1 MFLFVPLRVEQAA
14 VDRMPWVSIGIAAAC
29 VLAFAATWVA
39 PKHPEGA
46 SHEQVVKVL
55 EHWQKHPTV
64 VLPERFTER
73 FLRPHALDR
82 LEGARKKAA
91 DSQRPALRTPPGDAQ
106 RELEELVDAAVASSD
121 HSSLRRLSL
130 IPARGVFQIGWLTHM
145 FLHFG
150 WLHILGNLLFF
161 YLVGPLLED
170 LWGRRFFLG
179 FYILGGLL
187 AALAHFSLDRH
198 SGAMM
203 AGASGAIAACMGA
216 FAYRC
221 ASREIRFWYF
231 LFFFFRFKTGTFV
244 IPAWFW
250 GLCWFGSEV
259 FSFLLGASHGVAVMA
274 HIGGFAF
281 GFLTALAI
289 ARSGY
294 EARHIAPAVERATVY
309 QQHEGHDR
317 AQHALERGDWDAA
330 AQAYRDVL
338 ADRPDDLLALA
349 GLARTAPGPES
360 MARIEEILVSRLRNG
375 DTPGAWRLVLDM
387 QGGFDPDLLTP
398 RAAFLLAGAA
408 SAAPVELRDL
418 LSRLDRRAGA
428 AGGVAGAKAHL
439 RAAVRMREAGH
450 TVAALRELD
459 EARSMAGLPAEILE
473 RIEAEA
479 TKLAPAAPESAAGP
493 AEPAAEGALWTPPS
507 GVLPSRP
514 SAQSSRMATTSAAF
528 GAAAPP
534 GKPATNAAAGA
545 TAAAPGAERPTV
557 AQAREP
563 SSAQAVRILS
573 CRVLSLT
580 ECILEIESTKGQ
592 LRQLDLRNVVA
603 IGSGIVPVPE
613 KKATMIVTDLILTF
627 GGGGRPPAAVRIEGT
642 QLGLATLYPGVAMKD
657 AYAKFVHCLLDRSG
671 ASALPDRAAL
681 EAGSYPR
688 FASTAE
694 MNQALYGAGRG

>member
-39 PKHPEGA
+39 PKNPEGA
-46 SHEQVVKVL
+46 SREQVVKVL
-55 EHWQKHPTV
+55 EHWQQHPTV
-64 VLPERFTER
+64 VLPERFAER

-82 LEGARKKAA
+82 LERERKKAA
-91 DSQRPALRTPPGDAQ
+91 ESQRPSLRPQPGEDQ
-106 RELEELVDAAVASSD
+106 RDLEELVDAAIASAD
-121 HSSLRRLSL
+121 HSLLRRLSL
-130 IPARGVFQIGWLTHM
+130 IPARGLFQVGWLTHM

-170 LWGRRFFLG
+170 LWGRRFFFG

-231 LFFFFRFKTGTFV
+231 LFFFRFKTGTFV

-259 FSFLLGASHGVAVMA
+259 FSFWMGASHGVAVMA

-294 EARHIAPAVERATVY
+294 EDKHLAPAVERATVY

-317 AQHALERGDWDAA
+317 AQHGLERGDWDAA

-375 DTPGAWRLVLDM
+375 DTPGAWQLVLDM
-387 QGGFDPDLLTP
+387 HGGFDPDLLTP

-450 TVAALRELD
+450 TAAALRELL

-479 TKLAPAAPESAAGP
+479 KKLAPAGSN
-493 AEPAAEGALWTPPS
+493 PAAPPAAPAADGPLWTPPA
-507 GVLPSRP
+507 GVVPALPSALAP
-514 SAQSSRMATTSAAF
+514 RMTPA
-528 GAAAPP
+528 
-534 GKPATNAAAGA
+534 PATDN
-545 TAAAPGAERPTV
+545 V
-557 AQAREP
+557 
-563 SSAQAVRILS
+563 QAVRILS
-573 CRVLSLT
+573 CRILSLT

-627 GGGGRPPAAVRIEGT
+627 GGAGRPPAAVRIEGA

-688 FASTAE
+688 FGSTAE
-694 MNQALYGAGRG
+694 MNEALYGAGRGGQRG